1 MISIIVAVAS
11 NGVIGCHNRLI
22 WHISEDLKRFKA
34 LTIGHPIVMGRKTYE
49 SIGRPLP
56 GRLNIVVSRQ
66 NDLRIEGVEVVGS
79 IEDAVKR
86 AGVADEIFVIGGG
99 EIYRQALPLADKLY
113 MTRVEQS
120 PSGDT
125 FFPPISPAEWREAK
139 REKHDG
145 FEFIDYERKDR

>member
-34 LTIGHPIVMGRKTYE
+34 LTTGHPIVMGRKTYE

-99 EIYRQALPLADKLY
+99 EIYRQALPIADKLY

-120 PSGDT
+120 PGGDT
-125 FFPPISPAEWREAK
+125 FFPAISPAEWCEVA

-145 FEFIDYERKDR
+145 FEFIDYERKNP